1 MFFFSLEVKEL
12 PACGPSPSFHEYCYR
27 SDVED
32 MNKYTTF
39 VPIFL
44 AIYLLFSNVML
55 LNMLI
60 AVFT

>member
-1 MFFFSLEVKEL
+1 
-12 PACGPSPSFHEYCYR
+12 
-27 SDVED
+27 